1 MSRPTWLKAIVG
13 GLLAFSTWG
22 VTALA
27 PDETGVVGVSGAEWF
42 GLVGVLA
49 AALGVYAAK
58 NGESIDSTTSTP
70 EV

>member
-1 MSRPTWLKAIVG
+1 MSRPTWLKAVVG

-22 VTALA
+22 GTAVA
-27 PDETGVVGVSGAEWF
+27 DGVVSAAEWF
-42 GLVGVLA
+42 GLLGVIA